1 MNTDR
6 TQQRLNGQ
14 TSKTSVN
21 DDTFLKI
28 GLVNSERLLPPDEF
42 NKTVNLTD
50 RFDTERNRCTFYK
63 ILGTINPV
71 CTNALFN
78 LTDPTVLQDAYTWA
92 GFNKIDFLDTSYP
105 FDNDVADKTDYTYA
119 KSLKANLIEK
129 DGWFGF
135 YDPDK
140 TKAALCNFFDMEPK
154 RERFSFIPDTQP
166 FHPTSFQQ
174 DPNNNVEVK
183 NWELTI
189 TYPCSADTTHNMV
202 YGTTAGL
209 LIVEAIPA
217 IVANRAMTGFGL
229 ACKHNL
235 KNGDSVRISG
245 STGYDGIHTVIRL
258 GLDNGDLKDNYFVLD
273 IPPTGV
279 VDFDTRMSKVIDGI
293 DSQYYFRIFKKIKT
307 RYTPVIETDD
317 YETYGLAF
325 SENIY
330 YDKIT
335 QFVFNE
341 DIDVSDLTDNL
352 NRPLS
357 ELYLTVV
364 KTDSNNLFSRVSSGI
379 DSPYIERLNES
390 NTSQWAHLL
399 NVPVINKIHN
409 GASAPFQTHVPLEL
423 NVTINNN
430 MFYGDLVE
438 YNITELKETVLA
450 DVHHRFNTYNRES
463 GPTIQAVSSLALQ
476 PQLDSITLG
485 PRQEGYMYKAHHLLK
500 IRTFSNYIES
510 GDDKTEGIP
519 NYAVK
524 ISDGRYLW
532 RDLLSLGFDES
543 GNSVN
548 YPFLNKSHY
557 LYNNYCFY
565 VRRQDPFNL
574 WNLFYTNYPSDPIGE
589 KIKDKYIIN
598 SADNVC

>member
-1 MNTDR
+1 MCIRD
-6 TQQRLNGQ
+6 
-14 TSKTSVN
+14 S
-21 DDTFLKI
+21 
-28 GLVNSERLLPPDEF
+28 
-42 NKTVNLTD
+42 
-50 RFDTERNRCTFYK
+50 
-63 ILGTINPV
+63 
-71 CTNALFN
+71 
-78 LTDPTVLQDAYTWA
+78 
-92 GFNKIDFLDTSYP
+92 
-105 FDNDVADKTDYTYA
+105 
-119 KSLKANLIEK
+119 
-129 DGWFGF
+129 
-135 YDPDK
+135 
-140 TKAALCNFFDMEPK
+140 
-154 RERFSFIPDTQP
+154 
-166 FHPTSFQQ
+166 
-174 DPNNNVEVK
+174 PNNKVEVK

-189 TYPCSADTTHNMV
+189 TYPYTADTTHNMV

-217 IVANRAMTGFGL
+217 IVANRAMTAFGL

-235 KNGDSVRISG
+235 KNGDSVRITG
-245 STGYDGIHTVIRL
+245 STGYDGIHTVIRV

-273 IPPTGV
+273 IQPTGV
-279 VDFDTRMSKVIDGI
+279 VDYDTRMCKVIDGT

-307 RYTPVIETDD
+307 RYTPIIETDD

-341 DIDVSDLTDNL
+341 DIDVSNLTDNL

-364 KTDSNNLFSRVSSGI
+364 KTDSNGLFSKVSSGI
-379 DSPYIERLNES
+379 DSPYIERLNDS

-399 NVPVINKIHN
+399 NIPVINKIHN
-409 GASAPFQTHVPLEL
+409 GASAPFQSHIALEN

-430 MFYGDLVE
+430 NGLAGNNSFYGDLVE
-438 YNITELKETVLA
+438 FNMTELKETVLA
-450 DVHHRFNTYNRES
+450 DVHHRFNTYSRES
-463 GPTIQAVSSLALQ
+463 NPTIQAVGSLALQ
-476 PQLDSITLG
+476 PQLDPINLG
-485 PRQEGYMYKAHHLLK
+485 PRQEGYTYKAHHLMK
-500 IRTFSNYIES
+500 IRAFSNYIES

-532 RDLLSLGFDES
+532 RDLLSLGFNET
-543 GNSVN
+543 GNEVK

-589 KIKDKYIIN
+589 KIRDKYIIN
-598 SADNVC
+598 SEDDVC